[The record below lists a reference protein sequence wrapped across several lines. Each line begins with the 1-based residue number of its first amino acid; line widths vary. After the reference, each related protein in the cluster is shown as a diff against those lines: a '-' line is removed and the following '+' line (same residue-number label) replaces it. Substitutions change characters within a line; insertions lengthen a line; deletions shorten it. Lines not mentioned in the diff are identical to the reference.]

1 MSEAAA
7 TLKDPVKRRVG
18 LKQVRRPLAAT
29 EAETLFAARDADQ
42 RLLAPLMHM
51 AEEQGVPVAWVD
63 TMRELGKACGI
74 QTGAAIAAAL
84 RDINP

>member
-18 LKQVRRPLAAT
+18 LKQVRRALAAT

-63 TMRELGKACGI
+63 TCLLYTSPRIWFWASI
-74 QTGAAIAAAL
+74 T
-84 RDINP
+84 